1 VPFASFICRT
11 SATAVFTA
19 LLGCAAAAYPATVQA
34 QSKSTPDPNATSAE
48 ALHILHE
55 AAKAAG
61 GSGALSK
68 TRSIVLEGSV
78 AAPNGTTSESFTMD
92 VKFPNRYYLEMSG
105 PSAAKGGFIDSF
117 NGKSAWHQNAAGE
130 LATLVGPE
138 ATQLELAAR
147 YYNARL
153 TLFKRY
159 GLFARAAGLSQING
173 RDAVAIEIH
182 SAISAGAATMKVFFD
197 AQTHL
202 ILEESFPAA
211 SPEGVDRKIFYDAYN
226 PVNGVQLPHKITLV
240 RGNETYSIQIT
251 RAAVNEMVGERIFD
265 FPHKSQVVL
274 PDLKSLF
281 AEVDKR
287 EQANDKL
294 RQKYEGRKIET
305 SNDVDKKG
313 NQTKTEVTESEFCY
327 FNGVEI
333 DRTISKDGVL
343 LTPEQRKAENDA
355 NAKTLA
361 RLRADAA
368 KKAAAPAAKKDATKD
383 DSAGAKAGDKPEDKK
398 EETNTST
405 ESDDEVKDSD
415 FSVDTFLRV
424 AQFVNPRRER
434 YNGQDLLAFDFEPNP
449 EYKAHGLVEHLVQKL
464 GGVIW
469 IDERAKDVVR
479 LDAVFVGDFKIAG
492 GLVADL
498 ERDTRIQIVNTY
510 VNNEAWVPELED
522 VRVAFRLMLVKTFRI
537 VDSTKYSDYKKFDPA
552 SIDAWISRP

>member
-1 VPFASFICRT
+1 M
-11 SATAVFTA
+11 
-19 LLGCAAAAYPATVQA
+19 A
-34 QSKSTPDPNATSAE
+34 QSKSKAADPNATSAE
-48 ALHILHE
+48 ASHILHE
-55 AAKAAG
+55 AVKAAG
-61 GSGALSK
+61 GAGALSK
-68 TRSIVLEGSV
+68 TRSVVLEGSV
-78 AAPNGTTSESFTMD
+78 AAPDGTTFESFTMD
-92 VKFPNRYYLEMSG
+92 VKFPNRYYMELSG
-105 PSAAKGGFIDSF
+105 PSAARGGFIDSF
-117 NGKSAWHQNAAGE
+117 NGKSAWHQNSAGE

-138 ATQLELAAR
+138 AAQVELAAR

-159 GLFARAAGLSQING
+159 GLFAKAAGLSQING

-182 SAISAGAATMKVFFD
+182 STIGAGAATMKVFFD
-197 AQTHL
+197 AQTHA
-202 ILEESFPAA
+202 ILEEAFPAA
-211 SPEGVDRKIFYDAYN
+211 SPDGVDRKIFYDAYS

-274 PDLKSLF
+274 PDLKALF

-287 EQANDKL
+287 QKTNDKL
-294 RQKYEGRKIET
+294 GQKYEGRKIET
-305 SNDVDKKG
+305 ANDVDKKG
-313 NQTKTEVTESEFCY
+313 NETKTEVTETEFCY

-333 DRTISKDGVL
+333 DRTISKDGVPF
-343 LTPEQRKAENDA
+343 TPDQRKAENDA
-355 NAKTLA
+355 NAKTIA

-368 KKAAAPAAKKDATKD
+368 KKAAAPATKKDATKD
-383 DSAGAKAGDKPEDKK
+383 DSASAKPEGKK
-398 EETNTST
+398 DNSDTSA

-434 YNGQDLLAFDFEPNP
+434 YKGQDVLAFDFEPNP
-449 EYKAHGLVEHLVQKL
+449 EYKAHGLVEKIVQKL

-479 LDAVFVGDFKIAG
+479 LDAFFVGDFKIAG

-498 ERDTRIQIVNTY
+498 ERDTRVQIVNTY

-552 SIDAWISRP
+552 TIDAWVSRP